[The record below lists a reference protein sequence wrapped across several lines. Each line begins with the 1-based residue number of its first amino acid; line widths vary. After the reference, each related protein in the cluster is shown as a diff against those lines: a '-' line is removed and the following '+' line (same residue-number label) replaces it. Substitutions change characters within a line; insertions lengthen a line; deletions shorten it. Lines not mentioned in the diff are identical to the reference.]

1 MGLRVLNRLS
11 PAPAAIVAFAA
22 LPVTASAHPHVFA
35 DTEIGFAF
43 DDDGTVTSLRVKW
56 TYDEFTTLTLYDILG
71 LDSDGD
77 GALDDSDFAKI
88 VEGETNWPPG
98 YKGDLHLSGPEDGP
112 RLTRPGNA
120 VPGLLEGRAWAA
132 FDLPRSQPF
141 RIEDQDLKISI

>member
-1 MGLRVLNRLS
+1 MSSLQIGLRVLNRLS

-56 TYDEFTTLTLYDILG
+56 TYDEFTTLTLYAILG

-77 GALDDSDFAKI
+77 GALDDIDFAKI

-98 YKGDLHLSGPEDGP
+98 YKGDLHLAGP
-112 RLTRPGNA
+112 A
-120 VPGLLEGRAWAA
+120 GRVASDPAKERHCRAA
-132 FDLPRSQPF
+132 GGARVGGVRSTAF
-141 RIEDQDLKISI
+141 TALSD